1 MMHTGSSP
9 LARGLHHVPGQQ
21 AALPGIIPARAG
33 FTAGSGR
40 ACSTSTDH
48 PRSRGV
54 YPASSS
60 GNSASCGSSPLARGL
75 RRGRGGD
82 GPLSR
87 IIPARAG
94 FTEDRRRGPG
104 AGQDHPRSRG
114 VYDNRHS
121 VLVTTAGS
129 SPLARGL
136 PAVAGPRR
144 HRHRIIPARAG
155 FTPGRDARKKCAPD
169 HPRSRGVYSPPTYYV
184 THSMGSSP
192 LARGLPAQARVESS
206 VRGIIPARAGFTGGA
221 ALSPRPGRDHPRSR
235 GVYDGKSTCAWLP
248 CGSSPLARGL
258 RNDGVLPLICCR
270 IIPAR
275 AGFTHPPVY
284 PQTSVSDHPRSRGV
298 Y

>member
-136 PAVAGPRR
+136 LPTHVLRHAQYGIIPARAGFTSPGACRILCAWDHPRSR
-144 HRHRIIPARAG
+144 GVYGRGGAQSSAGTGSSPLARGLRWEVDMRLAALRIIPARAG
-155 FTPGRDARKKCAPD
+155 FTKRWGSPTNLLPD
-169 HPRSRGVYSPPTYYV
+169 HPRSRGVYPSSCLPPNV
-184 THSMGSSP
+184 CLGSSP
-192 LARGLPAQARVESS
+192 LARGLLSQGEME
-206 VRGIIPARAGFTGGA
+206 VRLCGIIPARAGFTT
-221 ALSPRPGRDHPRSR
+221 
-235 GVYDGKSTCAWLP
+235 VC
-248 CGSSPLARGL
+248 
-258 RNDGVLPLICCR
+258 
-270 IIPAR
+270 
-275 AGFTHPPVY
+275 
-284 PQTSVSDHPRSRGV
+284 
-298 Y
+298 